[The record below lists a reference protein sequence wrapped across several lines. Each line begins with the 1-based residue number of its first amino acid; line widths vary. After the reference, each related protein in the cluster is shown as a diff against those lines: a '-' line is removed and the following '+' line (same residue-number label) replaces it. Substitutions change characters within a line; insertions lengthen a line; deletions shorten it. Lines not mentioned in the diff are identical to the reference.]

1 MIECPVDEFVPLPT
15 APAGSVGYAD
25 LRRRAQ
31 AACLTAVV
39 MEPEGYVAPTPNTDA
54 MRVSA
59 SAAVKTFA
67 NGQDIP
73 LEHARALTRTTAEAV
88 FINEILSKYDM
99 EIVHDSRRVRN
110 YVTNK
115 LLLESENNDPRI
127 RMRALELL
135 GKLSDVGLFTERTEV
150 TVTNRS
156 TVELENTLR
165 DKVRRLLNKDAAED
179 VVYVEPIVAAKPSAA
194 EALRDL

>member
-1 MIECPVDEFVPLPT
+1 MIDCPVDEFVPLPT
-15 APAGSVGYAD
+15 APAGMVSYAD
-25 LRRRAQ
+25 MRRRAQ
-31 AACLTAVV
+31 AACLTAVI
-39 MEPEGYVAPTPNTDA
+39 METEGYEAPTPDIST
-54 MRVSA
+54 MRTSA

-73 LEHARALTRTTAEAV
+73 IQHARALTRSSPEAI
-88 FINEILSKYDM
+88 FIDEILSKYDM
-99 EIVHDSRRVRN
+99 EIVNDSRRVRN

-165 DKVRRLLNKDAAED
+165 DKVRKLLSKDGVED
-179 VVYVEPIVAAKPSAA
+179 AVYVEPIVAAKPNVAA
-194 EALRDL
+194 ALKDF

>member
-1 MIECPVDEFVPLPT
+1 
-15 APAGSVGYAD
+15 
-25 LRRRAQ
+25 
-31 AACLTAVV
+31 
-39 MEPEGYVAPTPNTDA
+39 
-54 MRVSA
+54 
-59 SAAVKTFA
+59 VKTFA

-73 LEHARALTRTTAEAV
+73 IQHARALTRSSPEAI
-88 FINEILSKYDM
+88 FIDEILSKYDM
-99 EIVHDSRRVRN
+99 EIVNDSRRVRN

-165 DKVRRLLNKDAAED
+165 DKVRKLLSKDGVED
-179 VVYVEPIVAAKPSAA
+179 AVYVEPIVAAKPNVAA
-194 EALRDL
+194 ALKDF